1 MDPSTSGDRSDIA
14 GMRAYVDELQARFE
28 KMTREGP
35 AIQQKAAEV
44 RATEKSADG
53 LISATVGPR
62 GDLLKLELDPRIY
75 RRPDSQELAETI
87 TETVKAAGVKAS
99 EQVLDLFA
107 PIIPREDMQM
117 HLDGNVDGVLDRI
130 SDKMLGKG

>member
-1 MDPSTSGDRSDIA
+1 
-14 GMRAYVDELQARFE
+14 MRAYADELQARFE
-28 KMTREGP
+28 KMSREGP
-35 AIQQKAAEV
+35 AIQQSAKEV
-44 RATEKSADG
+44 QVTEKSPDG

-87 TETVKAAGVKAS
+87 TETIKAAADKARD
-99 EQVLDLFA
+99 QVLELFST
-107 PIIPREDMQM
+107 IIPREDMRM
-117 HLDGNVDGVLDRI
+117 HMDGNVDGVLERM